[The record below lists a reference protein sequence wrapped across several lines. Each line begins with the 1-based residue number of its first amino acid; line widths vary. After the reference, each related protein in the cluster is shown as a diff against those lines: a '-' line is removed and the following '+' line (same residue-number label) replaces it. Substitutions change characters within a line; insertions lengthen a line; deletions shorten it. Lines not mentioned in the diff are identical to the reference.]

1 MKKVLGSLLVICL
14 ILSMSVV
21 FADLIVPEARYKEPS
36 DADLR
41 TSPIISKLEIH
52 NDGQNNVWLE
62 VTVKTPDNVRNAI
75 NYFENHEKGYN
86 QAGYIGNIVLQ
97 YAIDGAE
104 DWAESSLNH
113 SPNYDQDD
121 DSWNGIF
128 ETYYLD
134 ELHVDSQ
141 VKARAYYSGATETG
155 IERISDPSNELI
167 LNEKVDFK
175 ASEWAR
181 NELNEAKDLDLIPE
195 ILKVAD
201 LTQSIT
207 RAEFAAV
214 SVKAYEALTGEMAFP
229 GTDPNPF
236 KDTEDEKV
244 LTAYK
249 LGITKGTSDTEFS
262 PNALITREQMATM
275 MTRVLNIVGTDTT
288 ISGAKEKFNDHES
301 ISSYAIDPVY
311 YMSSKEIIKGVGE
324 NTFNPKGNATREQ
337 AIIIAV
343 RMVKDAK

>member
-1 MKKVLGSLLVICL
+1 MKKVFGSLLVICL

-21 FADLIVPEARYKEPS
+21 FADLIVPENRYKTPT

-41 TSPIISKLEIH
+41 TAPIISNLEIH

-62 VTVKTPDNVRNAI
+62 VTVKTPDNVKNAI
-75 NYFENHEKGYN
+75 DYYEDRDN
-86 QAGYIGNIVLQ
+86 QQGYIGGILLQ
-97 YAIDGAE
+97 YSIDGKDWE
-104 DWAESSLNH
+104 DSGLNH
-113 SPNYDQDD
+113 SPNYDQDGD
-121 DSWNGIF
+121 NWNGIF
-128 ETYYLD
+128 ETGYLS

-141 VKARAYYSGATETG
+141 VKARAMYTGATATG
-155 IERISDPSNELI
+155 IERISDPSDEII
-167 LNEKVDFK
+167 LNEKSDFK

-195 ILKVAD
+195 ILMVAD

-301 ISSYAIDPVY
+301 ISSYAVDPVY

>member
-1 MKKVLGSLLVICL
+1 MKKILFGLIVIC
-14 ILSMSVV
+14 IMSYTSVV
-21 FADLIVPEARYKEPS
+21 FADLIIPDKLFKAPS

-41 TSPIISKLEIH
+41 TAPIISKLEIH
-52 NDGQNNVWLE
+52 NDGGNNVWLE
-62 VTVKTPDNVRNAI
+62 VTVKTPDNVRDAI
-75 NYFENHEKGYN
+75 YYYEEHDN
-86 QAGYIGNIVLQ
+86 QQGYIGGILLQ
-97 YAIDGAE
+97 YSIDGKDWE
-104 DWAESSLNH
+104 DSGLNH
-113 SPNYDQDD
+113 SPNYDQDED
-121 DSWNGIF
+121 NWNGIF
-128 ETYYLD
+128 ETGYLS

-141 VKARAYYSGATETG
+141 VKARAMYTGATATG
-155 IERISDPSNELI
+155 IERISDPSDEI
-167 LNEKVDFK
+167 VLNEKSDFK

-181 NELNEAKDLDLIPE
+181 SELNEAKELELIPD

-201 LTQSIT
+201 LTQPIT

-236 KDTEDEKV
+236 KDTEDEDV

-262 PNALITREQMATM
+262 PKALITREQMATM
-275 MTRVLNIVGTDTT
+275 MARVLNKIGTETT
-288 ISGAKEKFNDHES
+288 IDGPKEKFNDHES
-301 ISSYAIDPVY
+301 ISSYAIEPVY

-343 RMVKDAK
+343 RMVKNMK